1 MRMKTLAFVAGF
13 CLFGAAAAN
22 AAPVDGSTAFNAYLS
37 WISGWSAYLN
47 SLGVT
52 WFDSLNTAG
61 GSGGYFAIVGNVYAF
76 DFPTTGETLSQVFLW
91 NISNGNVVATPAPVP
106 VPGPEAGAGIG
117 ALALGGV
124 AYLVSRRRRR
134 LSAV

>member
-1 MRMKTLAFVAGF
+1 MRLKTLAFVAGF

-22 AAPVDGSTAFNAYLS
+22 AAPVDGTTAFNAYLS

-47 SLGVT
+47 SLNVA
-52 WFDSLNTAG
+52 WFQTSNIGAG
-61 GSGGYFAIVGNVYAF
+61 PSGFTSIVGNVYAF
-76 DFPTTGETLSQVFLW
+76 DFPTTGQTLSEVFLW
-91 NISNGNVVATPAPVP
+91 NISNGNVVANTAPLP

-124 AYLVSRRRRR
+124 AYLVNRRRRR
-134 LSAV
+134 AVWA